1 MSNRPNNLDERLSKI
16 KLDPV
21 EKPAQAFLDALK
33 KINRPLTKLEE
44 KILRLMEDFFLENYN
59 SSPYSVYERRSNND
73 NNKRNNNDE
82 KSVIDLFSPPKK
94 IQKISQFLT

>member
-1 MSNRPNNLDERLSKI
+1 MSNRPKNLDERLSKI

-44 KILRLMEDFFLENYN
+44 KILRLMEDFFLEN
-59 SSPYSVYERRSNND
+59 
-73 NNKRNNNDE
+73 
-82 KSVIDLFSPPKK
+82 
-94 IQKISQFLT
+94 